1 MSAHPQTTPTEAKGG
16 AAAPPAGGRRP
27 APAGHP
33 SGDERFAIIDK
44 ALTRAR
50 YAQDHLIEVLHVA
63 QDVFGYLS
71 NDVLHYLARE
81 LRLPPSM
88 VFGVATFYHLFSFDP
103 PGEHACTVCTGTACF
118 VKGADEIVG
127 RLQQT
132 YGVPAGT
139 TTADGNFTLSTA
151 RCLGS
156 CGMAP
161 VVVIDGD
168 VRGHQTSDST
178 LQAVGAAL
186 AEGERSEP
194 AGGDTPHEPVEA

>member
-1 MSAHPQTTPTEAKGG
+1 MVSAHRQATPTDARRGRTAVPTDHVGG
-16 AAAPPAGGRRP
+16 APGGQPSR
-27 APAGHP
+27 HP

-44 ALTRAR
+44 ALTRGR

-71 NDVLHYLARE
+71 DDVLHYLARE

-103 PGEHACTVCTGTACF
+103 PGAHTCTVCTGTACF
-118 VKGADEIVG
+118 VRGADQIVEA
-127 RLQQT
+127 LQRA
-132 YGVPAGT
+132 YSVPTGA
-139 TTADGNFTLSTA
+139 TTADGSFTLSTA

-161 VVVIDGD
+161 VIVIDGE
-168 VRGHQTSDST
+168 VRGHQTPAST
-178 LQAVGAAL
+178 LQGVEAAL
-186 AEGERSEP
+186 AELVHSDDR
-194 AGGDTPHEPVEA
+194 VEH